1 MDGQLIRVLLADDHT
16 MFRQGLAEMLS
27 TDQSIE
33 VVGDAEN
40 GDDVLAL
47 AEKTKPDVTILDME
61 MPGPGTRETM
71 RLLFKISPIPKVVI
85 VTMFDNP
92 RLIREM
98 IAAGASAFLVKS
110 ASMQELL
117 AAVHTAANNP
127 HRDNVT
133 VSVPRGILDQV
144 EKGEVDELTA
154 RELEIVLLVARG
166 LTNRQISNAIHISE
180 ATVKRHLANIYTK
193 LDVSS
198 RGETTRKALSEGWI
212 TTWDVTHD
220 AGREN

>member
-1 MDGQLIRVLLADDHT
+1 MDGHRIRVLLADDHT

-27 TDQSIE
+27 MEQSIE

-40 GDDVLAL
+40 GNDVVTL
-47 AEKTKPDVTILDME
+47 AEETKPDVTILDVE
-61 MPGPGTRETM
+61 MPGPGARETM
-71 RLLFKISPIPKVVI
+71 RLLFGISPIPKVVV

-92 RLIREM
+92 RLVREM
-98 IAAGASAFLVKS
+98 LAAGASAFLVKS

-127 HRDNVT
+127 HRDNVI

-144 EKGEVDELTA
+144 ERGEVDELTP

-166 LTNRQISNAIHISE
+166 LTNRQISDAIHISE
-180 ATVKRHLANIYTK
+180 ATVKRHLANVYAK

-198 RGETTRKALSEGWI
+198 RGETTKKALSEGWI
-212 TTWDVTHD
+212 TTWDVTQD
-220 AGREN
+220 EERTD